1 MEPERRAPVFK
12 GEGSVH
18 STDQEV
24 LKMVKRL
31 LTIIAG
37 LALVAAVGAG
47 YAGAQGYG
55 EEKSP
60 GQGKRPQQSKDH
72 LRPSKVALSAYLTGE
87 AEVNDEGQDGAGD
100 PNAKGTASFLV
111 ADEQT
116 LCYGF
121 AIRGADAP
129 SAVHIHKGRAGENGD
144 IVIPFDNPPKD
155 ADGEPAGDPGASSGC
170 KTLEKQSERDALRR
184 ILTNPQGYYVNI
196 HTESFPDGAVRGQIS
211 RMYYDNG

>member
-1 MEPERRAPVFK
+1 M
-12 GEGSVH
+12 
-18 STDQEV
+18 
-24 LKMVKRL
+24 LKRL

-47 YAGAQGYG
+47 YAGAQDY
-55 EEKSP
+55 
-60 GQGKRPQQSKDH
+60 GKRKSKND
-72 LRPSKVALSAYLTGE
+72 LKASQAALSAYLTGD
-87 AEVNDEGQDGAGD
+87 AEVNDDGEDGAGD

-121 AIRGADAP
+121 AIRGADAA

-155 ADGEPAGDPGASSGC
+155 ADGQPAGDPGASSGC
-170 KTLEKQSERDALRR
+170 KTLEQQSELDGLRR
-184 ILTNPQGYYVNI
+184 ILSNPKGYYVNI

-211 RMYYDNG
+211 RMFYDND

>member
-1 MEPERRAPVFK
+1 
-12 GEGSVH
+12 
-18 STDQEV
+18 
-24 LKMVKRL
+24 MVKRL

-37 LALVAAVGAG
+37 LALVAAIGAG

-55 EEKSP
+55 EEK
-60 GQGKRPQQSKDH
+60 GQGKRSQQSKDD
-72 LRPSKVALSAYLTGE
+72 LRASKVALSAYLTGE

-100 PNAKGTASFLV
+100 PNAKGTASFLA

-155 ADGEPAGDPGASSGC
+155 DDGEPAGDPGASSGC
-170 KTLEKQSERDALRR
+170 KTLAKQSELDALRR

-196 HTESFPDGAVRGQIS
+196 HTESFPDGAVRGQLS
-211 RMYYDNG
+211 RMFYDNG